1 MINSEK
7 LLIFAQSLKSTLL
20 YLLIKDMN
28 LREITIGRS
37 ANCDIYLDQNCQY
50 ASNLHGTIY
59 YDGFQLMYRDSS
71 RNGTM
76 VNNLRVHQ
84 RAVPINRGDSILI
97 AGQYPLSWNVIDSY
111 FPPTQQPSPTPPS
124 TPMQRPAPASYA
136 QPLRMPNLSKW
147 SWGAFF
153 LGGIWGVF
161 NGCWWILLVNIL
173 LGLSSLLPIVGIGIP
188 FLSFGFAIYCGVKGT
203 EWAWNNKAWNSV
215 QDFESTQNTW
225 DKVSIG
231 LFIVSIILS
240 ILFCVIFF
248 AGMLSF
254 LGNL

>member
-1 MINSEK
+1 
-7 LLIFAQSLKSTLL
+7 
-20 YLLIKDMN
+20 MN

-76 VNNLRVHQ
+76 INNLRVHQ

-97 AGQYPLSWNVIDSY
+97 AGQYPISWNVIDSY
-111 FPPTQQPSPTPPS
+111 FPPTQQPRPTPP
-124 TPMQRPAPASYA
+124 PAPVQHSAPVSYA
-136 QPLRMPNLSKW
+136 QPQRLPNLSKW

-153 LGGIWGVF
+153 LGMIWGPF
-161 NGCWWILLVNIL
+161 NGCWWILLINIFLIL
-173 LGLSSLLPIVGIGIP
+173 LSFVPFVGFGVP
-188 FLSFGFAIYCGVKGT
+188 FLSFGFAIFCGVKGT
-203 EWAWNNKAWNSV
+203 EWAWNNKYWASV
-215 QDFESTQNTW
+215 QDFESTQDTW
-225 DKVSIG
+225 DKVAIG
-231 LFIVSIILS
+231 LFILSIVLS
-240 ILFCVIFF
+240 ILFCFIFF

-254 LGNL
+254 FNNF